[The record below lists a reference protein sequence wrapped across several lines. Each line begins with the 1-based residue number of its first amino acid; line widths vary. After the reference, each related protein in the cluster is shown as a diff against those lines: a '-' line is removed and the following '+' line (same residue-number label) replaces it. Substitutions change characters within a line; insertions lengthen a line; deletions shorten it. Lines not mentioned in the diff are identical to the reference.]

1 MKHLTTALLALAL
14 ILGFSQAQTAAP
26 KTPATPKPKS
36 AAKPKAPAKPAAPA
50 IKPTLA
56 NVPYGSD
63 PSQVV
68 DFYKSSSQTPAPL
81 MLFIHGGGWNGGSK
95 DRVIGLKECL
105 DAGLAV
111 VSVEYRFVPK
121 AHAAGIKPPVK
132 WPLEDAARALQFV
145 RSKAAE
151 WNIDPSRIGAS
162 GSSAGACSSLWLAF
176 HDDMADP
183 NSPDPIARLSTRLTC
198 AAVIGAQT
206 TLDPQQ
212 MKEWTPNS
220 RYGGHAFGLVRDPK
234 NKDPQH
240 QKDNSFEAFL
250 AKRDEFMPWIKQYS
264 PYHLVSAGDSPIY
277 MTYNAVPGLGQE
289 QKDPTHTSNF
299 GVKLQEH
306 CKANGVPCELW
317 YPGSTETKI
326 ATAHEYLIATLKAK

>member
-36 AAKPKAPAKPAAPA
+36 TAKPKAQAKPAAPA

-68 DFYKSSSQTPAPL
+68 DFYKSSSKTPAPL

-121 AHAAGIKPPVK
+121 AHAAGIKPPGIFSENTIGPPNAAAIAAN
-132 WPLEDAARALQFV
+132 PLFPKKPRLVTGSLFLPQIA
-145 RSKAAE
+145 
-151 WNIDPSRIGAS
+151 
-162 GSSAGACSSLWLAF
+162 SSAA
-176 HDDMADP
+176 
-183 NSPDPIARLSTRLTC
+183 
-198 AAVIGAQT
+198 IG
-206 TLDPQQ
+206 
-212 MKEWTPNS
+212 
-220 RYGGHAFGLVRDPK
+220 
-234 NKDPQH
+234 
-240 QKDNSFEAFL
+240 SFA
-250 AKRDEFMPWIKQYS
+250 
-264 PYHLVSAGDSPIY
+264 
-277 MTYNAVPGLGQE
+277 
-289 QKDPTHTSNF
+289 
-299 GVKLQEH
+299 
-306 CKANGVPCELW
+306 
-317 YPGSTETKI
+317 
-326 ATAHEYLIATLKAK
+326 

>member
-1 MKHLTTALLALAL
+1 MKRLTTTLLALVL
-14 ILGFSQAQTAAP
+14 LLGYSQAQTVEP
-26 KTPATPKPKS
+26 KKVPVAPKPKS
-36 AAKPKAPAKPAAPA
+36 AVKPKATAKPVLPA
-50 IKPTLA
+50 IKPSLA
-56 NVPYGSD
+56 NVPYGRD

-68 DFYKSSSQTPAPL
+68 DFYKSSSDKPAPL

-95 DRVIGLKECL
+95 DRVSGLKECL

-111 VSVEYRFVPK
+111 VSVEYRFVPM

-151 WNIDPSRIGAS
+151 WNIDPTRIGAS
-162 GSSAGACSSLWLAF
+162 GGSAGACSSLWLAF

-183 NSPDPIARLSTRLTC
+183 NSVDAIARQSTRLTC

-234 NKDPQH
+234 NPKALDV
-240 QKDNSFEAFL
+240 SFEAFL
-250 AKRDEFMPWIKQYS
+250 VKRDEFMPWIKQYS
-264 PYHLVSAGDSPIY
+264 PYHLVSAGDPPIY
-277 MTYNAVPGLGQE
+277 MTYTVAPGLGKE

-299 GVKLQEH
+299 GVKLEEH
-306 CKANGVPCELW
+306 CKANSVPCDLW
-317 YPGSTETKI
+317 YPGSTGTKI
-326 ATAHEYLIATLKAK
+326 ATAHDYLIATLKAH

>member
-1 MKHLTTALLALAL
+1 MKHLTTTLLALAL

-26 KTPATPKPKS
+26 KTPVTPKPKS
-36 AAKPKAPAKPAAPA
+36 TAKPKATAKPAAPA

-68 DFYKSSSQTPAPL
+68 DFYKSSSETPAPL

-145 RSKAAE
+145 RSKATE

-183 NSPDPIARLSTRLTC
+183 NSPDPIA
-198 AAVIGAQT
+198 
-206 TLDPQQ
+206 
-212 MKEWTPNS
+212 
-220 RYGGHAFGLVRDPK
+220 
-234 NKDPQH
+234 
-240 QKDNSFEAFL
+240 
-250 AKRDEFMPWIKQYS
+250 
-264 PYHLVSAGDSPIY
+264 
-277 MTYNAVPGLGQE
+277 
-289 QKDPTHTSNF
+289 
-299 GVKLQEH
+299 
-306 CKANGVPCELW
+306 
-317 YPGSTETKI
+317 
-326 ATAHEYLIATLKAK
+326 